1 MVPVKRYTCGSMG
14 QNRKIQKKRTN
25 PHIYM
30 VNGHL
35 IFNKGVRL
43 YVGKPYY
50 FQQMTL
56 NNDI

>member
-43 YVGKPYY
+43 CGKTI
-50 FQQMTL
+50 FFST
-56 NNDI
+56 NDSEQ